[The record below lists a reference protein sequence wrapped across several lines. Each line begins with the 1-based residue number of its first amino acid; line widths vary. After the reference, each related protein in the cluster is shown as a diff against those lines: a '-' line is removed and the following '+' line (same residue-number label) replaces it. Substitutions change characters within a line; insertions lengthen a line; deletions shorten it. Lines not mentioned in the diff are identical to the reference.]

1 MSRRPPQRSV
11 HRSQPAADGRLSAAQ
26 FDPEPVSDAS
36 AGEPGA
42 SEQVDGPPP
51 VATSRSELVE
61 LLDDLRQQGG
71 LDVAD
76 EAAILRK
83 YDALVI
89 ELRAEKA
96 KLEAEFRERLARD
109 GQDDT
114 NAWLADAAEALG
126 RRQGEQMR
134 QLVQTIPGLSP
145 GTSA

>member
-1 MSRRPPQRSV
+1 VQ
-11 HRSQPAADGRLSAAQ
+11 ADGQ
-26 FDPEPVSDAS
+26 
-36 AGEPGA
+36 
-42 SEQVDGPPP
+42 PP

-61 LLDDLRQQGG
+61 LLDNLRQQGG

-83 YDALVI
+83 YDGLVI

-96 KLEAEFRERLARD
+96 KLEAEFRQRLARD

-114 NAWLADAAEALG
+114 NAWLAEAAEALG